1 MKKIGQRGGRAYER
15 RGDGN
20 DTPLV
25 PGLNNGRAEAFDGI
39 GKKMEITGQEPVM
52 REIIPENIKK
62 LHQSC
67 GYIFWQSQ
75 IRGKRQ
81 SELEIADQGG

>member
-1 MKKIGQRGGRAYER
+1 MMKIGERGERAYER

-39 GKKMEITGQEPVM
+39 GKKMEITG
-52 REIIPENIKK
+52 
-62 LHQSC
+62 
-67 GYIFWQSQ
+67 
-75 IRGKRQ
+75 
-81 SELEIADQGG
+81 